1 MSLND
6 TNNMDIGI
14 VLLPNKECKAFVLN
28 MTKEAADKLHGLVEL
43 PNNPHI
49 TMIHIANQNPQ
60 DVLALQKEFEQFYSK
75 VTLKAFNLPIKGIKA
90 TGGNSDAG
98 YKWLDLQFDT
108 PDILSNLR
116 SQVVKTFCPLHK
128 GILTRMQDDPSN
140 FIPGSPAKN
149 DIDQCGVTFS
159 NYLPHITTWYV
170 DLPKENKV
178 NTLEEIALKIHADK
192 LSCSAEA
199 VALVELGR
207 NGNAMRIIE
216 QYPLAKESSNF
227 SWTQGI
233 SVVLALMLIMYLL
246 SKFMKRLKLK

>member
-1 MSLND
+1 MSLDENND
-6 TNNMDIGI
+6 IDIGI
-14 VLLPNKECKAFVLN
+14 VLLPNKECKNFAN
-28 MTKEAADKLHGLVEL
+28 SMTADVAAKLPSLTKL
-43 PNNPHI
+43 ANNPHI

-60 DVLALQKEFEQFYSK
+60 DVLTLQKEFEQFYSK

-90 TGGNSDAG
+90 TGGNSDTG

-108 PDILSNLR
+108 PDILNNLR
-116 SQVVKTFCPLHK
+116 SQVIKIFCPLHK
-128 GILTRMQDDPSN
+128 GVLTRMQDDPSN
-140 FIPGSPAKN
+140 FTPGSPAKN

-159 NYLPHITTWYV
+159 SYLPHITTWYV

-178 NTLEEIALKIHADK
+178 NALDEIASSMHADK
-192 LSCSAEA
+192 LVCSAEA

-207 NGNAMRIIE
+207 NGNAIRIIE

-227 SWTQGI
+227 SWAQGI
-233 SVVLALMLIMYLL
+233 SVFLALMLITYLL

>member
-1 MSLND
+1 MSLNEN
-6 TNNMDIGI
+6 NNMDIGI
-14 VLLPNKECKAFVLN
+14 VLLPNKECKNFANAMTAEVAAKLPYLN
-28 MTKEAADKLHGLVEL
+28 KS

-60 DVLALQKEFEQFYSK
+60 DVLVLQKEFEQFYSK

-90 TGGNSDAG
+90 TGGDPEAG

-108 PDILSNLR
+108 PEYLQELR
-116 SQVVKTFCPLHK
+116 ADVIKTFCPLHK
-128 GILTRMQDDPSN
+128 GVLTRMQDDPSN
-140 FIPGSPAKN
+140 FIEGSPAKN

-159 NYLPHITTWYV
+159 SYLPHITSWYV

-178 NTLEEIALKIHADK
+178 TALEEIALSTHVDK
-192 LSCSAEA
+192 LSCYAEA
-199 VALVELGR
+199 LALVELGR

-216 QYPLAKESSNF
+216 QYPLSKKDSNF
-227 SWTQGI
+227 LWAQGI

-246 SKFMKRLKLK
+246 LKFMKK